1 MSSAA
6 DNSRG
11 TDSRPIPTDTHLSS
25 PDDGVFLSARHSWDR
40 KVLPART
47 PIHDWHRAIGSN
59 NSSMT
64 GVPFFGEGPSR
75 PSPICVLSVLRRE
88 IDAHDVSHFVE
99 KFQVCLD
106 RMQQCPRPLSDW
118 IFAVDFQP
126 LNRAVPSFVMP
137 VRQWMDFMAARVQE
151 AFIYGLHPESKLAQ
165 SLIGHSPVEWFLS
178 DRADLAP
185 LTPADHDLRYVA
197 PNGEFRPVSKPGT
210 TSRPENFQFRS
221 SLNTP

>member
-6 DNSRG
+6 DNSGG
-11 TDSRPIPTDTHLSS
+11 TPIRPVSMSPRVSS
-25 PDDGVFLSARHSWDR
+25 PDDGTFLSARHSWDR
-40 KVLPART
+40 RVLPARA

-64 GVPFFGEGPSR
+64 GVPFFGEAPSR

-106 RMQQCPRPLSDW
+106 QMQRRPRPLGDW

-137 VRQWMDFMAARVQE
+137 VRQWMDFMAAHVQE
-151 AFIYGLHPESKLAQ
+151 AFIYGLHPESELAQ
-165 SLIGHSPVEWFLS
+165 SLIGHGTVEWFLS
-178 DRADLAP
+178 DRTDLAP
-185 LTPADHDLRYVA
+185 LAPSDNDVRYVA
-197 PNGEFRPVSKPGT
+197 QNGEVRPVTKTGH
-210 TSRPENFQFRS
+210 Q
-221 SLNTP
+221 LI